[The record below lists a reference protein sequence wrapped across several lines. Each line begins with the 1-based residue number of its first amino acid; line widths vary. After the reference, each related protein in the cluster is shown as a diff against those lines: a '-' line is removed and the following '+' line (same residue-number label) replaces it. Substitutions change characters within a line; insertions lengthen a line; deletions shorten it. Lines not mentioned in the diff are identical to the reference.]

1 MKFQI
6 KQQLFRLFDTFDI
19 KDESGHLICTIS
31 NDGLLAHS
39 FTIRDNIN
47 NVNFKIEEKM
57 FRFLPTFDI
66 FLNDQHA
73 GSIKSRFNLFVKKLD
88 IDLYNL
94 SVEGS
99 LWDFNFRVL
108 DQNRKLVAEIDRK
121 IFTLTDTYEVNC
133 IDERYNVLV
142 ILICLCIDAIN
153 CHN

>member
-19 KDESGHLICTIS
+19 KDENGRLICTVS
-31 NDGLLAHS
+31 NDGILAHS
-39 FTIRDNIN
+39 FTIRDDIN
-47 NVNFKIEEKM
+47 NVSFRIDEKM
-57 FRFLPTFDI
+57 FRFLPTFEI
-66 FLNDQHA
+66 YLNNERV
-73 GSIKSRFNLFVKKLD
+73 GTIKSRFNLFVKRLN

-94 SVEGS
+94 SVEGG
-99 LWDFNFRVL
+99 LWDFNFRIL
-108 DQNRKLVAEIDRK
+108 DQNRKLVAQIERK
-121 IFTLTDTYEVNC
+121 IFTLTDTYEINC

>member
-19 KDESGHLICTIS
+19 KDENGRLICSVS
-31 NDGLLAHS
+31 NDGILAHS
-39 FTIRDNIN
+39 FTIRDDIN
-47 NVNFKIEEKM
+47 NVSFRIDEKI
-57 FRFLPTFDI
+57 FRFLPTFEI
-66 FLNDQHA
+66 YLNNERA
-73 GSIKSRFNLFVKKLD
+73 GTIKSRFNLFVKKLD

-121 IFTLTDTYEVNC
+121 VFTLTDTYEINC

-142 ILICLCIDAIN
+142 VLICLCIDAIN